1 MDLGLKFRRNFSF
14 KIWSFF
20 LYKPLIFYLLTLKN
34 PYIRRRK
41 KAVDR
46 DSNRLFKLKK
56 HYTNMSKRKKDPNG
70 DLRFVHK

>member
-1 MDLGLKFRRNFSF
+1 MKKKLTYRDQ
-14 KIWSFF
+14 
-20 LYKPLIFYLLTLKN
+20 LLELSNIYNVKEVQD
-34 PYIRRRK
+34 YIRRRK